1 MSRLAN
7 AIGLPDANEK
17 VLRLA
22 RILMFLGPLANFT
35 FVMSTTFYL
44 IFVAEAL
51 GGGDYIAGLP
61 LVATL
66 IVIQMVI
73 QLILDYPTGAIG
85 DWIGQRYI
93 MASATICYAVAFWL
107 TSLVTSLTPFW
118 LLVVIYAIQGIG
130 NSQMSGAFNTWFDNN
145 YRVAMPGDSD
155 RKQYGMFW
163 GRVGGVMQVVSTAA
177 LIPGSILA
185 AVFGRPWVFQLQAV
199 LALVLTVLGFR
210 FITDF
215 PDVQAAR
222 QQRPTMSGYTK
233 ILKDG
238 VGYLWSEPFVKY
250 VVIGSMLAASSIM
263 VWGNLILFPMYFL
276 YLITDVAVASFRTLL
291 FIPGIAAQERS
302 GVWSRRFEAKKWIPR
317 FRLIQTCGLVFFL
330 VVSFIILVFP
340 PAING
345 GPMFS
350 VVLPFANVELM
361 QIPVGNILPVVLL
374 FFSFTL
380 TGFFGGF
387 AEILTQR
394 ELLDAIPNRIRNS
407 MYSLSP
413 TIATIFALPQI
424 WFFGWLIPT
433 IGFPLTLLL
442 CGLVS
447 LIGVLLIRK
456 GLHQL
461 KPVLEQETWANDQ
474 VVAQAVVEEIE
485 DEMIKEVINE

>member
-1 MSRLAN
+1 MSRLAD

-35 FVMSTTFYL
+35 FVMSTTFYF

-66 IVIQMVI
+66 VVIQMAI

-93 MASATICYAVAFWL
+93 MASATICYAGSFWL
-107 TSLVTSLTPFW
+107 TSLVTGHTPFW
-118 LLVVIYAIQGIG
+118 LLVVIYAIQGLG

-145 YRVAMPGDSD
+145 YRVAMPGDSE

-199 LALVLTVLGFR
+199 LALGLTVLALR

-215 PDVQAAR
+215 PEVQAAR
-222 QQRPTMSGYTK
+222 QERPTISGYTK

-250 VVIGSMLAASSIM
+250 IVIGSMLAASSIM

-330 VVSFIILVFP
+330 VVSFIMFILP
-340 PAING
+340 PATNG

-350 VVLPFANVELM
+350 VVLPIANVELM

-394 ELLDAIPNRIRNS
+394 QLLDAIPNRIRNS

-433 IGFPLTLLL
+433 IGFPLTLIL

-447 LIGVLLIRK
+447 LIGVSLIRK
-456 GLHQL
+456 GLHQP
-461 KPVLEQETWANDQ
+461 KPLLEQETWANDQ
-474 VVAQAVVEEIE
+474 AVAQAVVEEIE
-485 DEMIKEVINE
+485 DEMIKEVIDE

>member
-22 RILMFLGPLANFT
+22 RTLMFLGPLANFT

-66 IVIQMVI
+66 VVIQMAI
-73 QLILDYPTGAIG
+73 QLVLDYPTGAIG

-93 MASATICYAVAFWL
+93 MASATLCYSLAFWL
-107 TSLVTSLTPFW
+107 VSVVTSFTPFW
-118 LLVVIYAIQGIG
+118 FLVLIYVIQGLG

-163 GRVGGVMQVVSTAA
+163 GRVGGIMQVVSTAA

-199 LALVLTVLGFR
+199 LALVITALGLR
-210 FITDF
+210 YIVDF
-215 PDVQAAR
+215 PEVQEAR
-222 QQRPTMSGYTK
+222 QERPTMSGYTK

-238 VGYLWSEPFVKY
+238 VSYLWSEPFVKY
-250 VVIGSMLAASSIM
+250 IVIGSMLATSSIM

-276 YLITDVAVASFRTLL
+276 YLLTDVAVASFRTLL

-330 VVSFIILVFP
+330 VISFIMLVFP
-340 PAING
+340 PATNG

-350 VVLPFANVELM
+350 VVLPIANVEIM

-374 FFSFTL
+374 FFTFTL
-380 TGFFGGF
+380 TSFFGGF

-394 ELLDAIPNRIRNS
+394 QLLDAIPNRIRNS

-413 TIATIFALPQI
+413 TIATLFALPQI
-424 WFFGWLIPT
+424 WIFGWLIPT
-433 IGFPLTLLL
+433 IGFPLTLVL

-447 LIGVLLIRK
+447 LTGVLLIRK
-456 GLHQL
+456 GLYQR
-461 KPVLEQETWANDQ
+461 KPVLEEEAWSNGQAEAQ
-474 VVAQAVVEEIE
+474 VVVEEIE
-485 DEMIKEVINE
+485 EEIAHEAIEE

>member
-22 RILMFLGPLANFT
+22 RILIFLGPLATFT
-35 FVMSTTFYL
+35 FTMSTTFYL

-61 LVATL
+61 FVATL
-66 IVIQMVI
+66 VVIQMAI
-73 QLILDYPTGAIG
+73 QLLLDYPTGAIG

-93 MASATICYAVAFWL
+93 VSSATTCYAIAFWL
-107 TSLVTSLTPFW
+107 VSMVIPTTPFW
-118 LLVVIYAIQGIG
+118 FLVIIYVIQGLG
-130 NSQMSGAFNTWFDNN
+130 NSQMSGALNTWFDNN
-145 YRVAMPGDSD
+145 YRIAMPGDSD

-163 GRVGGVMQVVSTAA
+163 GRVGGMMQVVSTAA

-199 LALVLTVLGFR
+199 LALVLTIFGFR

-215 PDVQAAR
+215 PEVQAAR

-250 VVIGSMLAASSIM
+250 IVIGSMLATSSIM

-276 YLITDVAVASFRTLL
+276 YLITDVAVASFRTVL
-291 FIPGIAAQERS
+291 FIPGIVAQERS
-302 GVWSRRFEAKKWIPR
+302 GVWSRRFEPKKWIPR

-330 VVSFIILVFP
+330 VVSFIIFLFP
-340 PAING
+340 PATNG

-350 VVLPFANVELM
+350 VVLPIANVELM

-394 ELLDAIPNRIRNS
+394 QLLDAIPNRIRNS

-424 WFFGWLIPT
+424 WFFGWSIPT
-433 IGFPLTLLL
+433 IGFPLTLML
-442 CGLVS
+442 CGMVS

-456 GLHQL
+456 GLHQP
-461 KPVLEQETWANDQ
+461 KPVLEEEAWSNSQPEAQE
-474 VVAQAVVEEIE
+474 VIEEIE
-485 DEMIKEVINE
+485 EEIAHEMIEE

>member
-22 RILMFLGPLANFT
+22 RILIFLGPLATFT
-35 FVMSTTFYL
+35 FTMSTTFYL

-61 LVATL
+61 FVATL
-66 IVIQMVI
+66 VVIQMAI
-73 QLILDYPTGAIG
+73 QLLLDYPTGAIG

-93 MASATICYAVAFWL
+93 VSSATTCYAIAFWL
-107 TSLVTSLTPFW
+107 VSMVIPTTPFW
-118 LLVVIYAIQGIG
+118 FLVIIYVIQGLG
-130 NSQMSGAFNTWFDNN
+130 NSQMSGALNTWFDNN
-145 YRVAMPGDSD
+145 YRIAMPGDSD

-163 GRVGGVMQVVSTAA
+163 GRVGGMMQVVSTAA

-199 LALVLTVLGFR
+199 LALVLTIFGFR

-215 PDVQAAR
+215 PEVQAAR

-250 VVIGSMLAASSIM
+250 IVIGSMLATSSIM

-276 YLITDVAVASFRTLL
+276 YLITDVAVASFRTVL
-291 FIPGIAAQERS
+291 FIPGIVAQERS
-302 GVWSRRFEAKKWIPR
+302 GVWSRRFEPKKWIPR

-330 VVSFIILVFP
+330 VVSFIMFLFP
-340 PAING
+340 PVTNG

-350 VVLPFANVELM
+350 VVLPIANVELM

-394 ELLDAIPNRIRNS
+394 QLLDAIPNRIRNS

-424 WFFGWLIPT
+424 WFFGWSIPT
-433 IGFPLTLLL
+433 IGFPLTLML
-442 CGLVS
+442 CGMVS

-456 GLHQL
+456 GLHQP
-461 KPVLEQETWANDQ
+461 KPVLEEEAWSNSQPEAQE
-474 VVAQAVVEEIE
+474 VIEEIE
-485 DEMIKEVINE
+485 EEIAHEMIEE

>member
-1 MSRLAN
+1 MSRLAY

-22 RILMFLGPLANFT
+22 RVLMFLGPLANFT

-66 IVIQMVI
+66 VVIQMGI
-73 QLILDYPTGAIG
+73 QLVLDYPTGAIG

-93 MASATICYAVAFWL
+93 IASATLCYSAAFWL
-107 TSLVTSLTPFW
+107 VSAVTTLTPFW
-118 LLVVIYAIQGIG
+118 FLILIYVIQGLG

-163 GRVGGVMQVVSTAA
+163 GRVGGMMQVVSTAA

-185 AVFGRPWVFQLQAV
+185 AVFGRPWVFQLQAI
-199 LALVLTVLGFR
+199 LALVLTVLGLIYIR
-210 FITDF
+210 DF
-215 PDVQAAR
+215 PEVQEAR
-222 QQRPTMSGYTK
+222 QERPTMSGYTK

-238 VGYLWSEPFVKY
+238 VSYLWSEPFVKY
-250 VVIGSMLAASSIM
+250 IVVGSMLATSSIM

-276 YLITDVAVASFRTLL
+276 YLLTDVAVASFRTIL

-302 GVWSRRFEAKKWIPR
+302 GVWSRRFEPKKWIPR
-317 FRLIQTCGLVFFL
+317 FRLIQTCGLLFFL
-330 VVSFIILVFP
+330 VISFIMLVFP
-340 PAING
+340 PATNG

-350 VVLPFANVELM
+350 VVLPIANVELM
-361 QIPVGNILPVVLL
+361 QIPVGNILPVVLM
-374 FFSFTL
+374 FFTFTL

-394 ELLDAIPNRIRNS
+394 QLLDAIPNRIRNS

-413 TIATIFALPQI
+413 TIATLFALPQI
-424 WFFGWLIPT
+424 WIFGWLIPT
-433 IGFPLTLLL
+433 IGFPLTLAL

-447 LIGVLLIRK
+447 LCGVLLIRK
-456 GLHQL
+456 GLHQP
-461 KPVLEQETWANDQ
+461 KPILTEEAWGNGQ
-474 VVAQAVVEEIE
+474 VEAQAVVEELE
-485 DEMIKEVINE
+485 DEIVHEIIEE

>member
-22 RILMFLGPLANFT
+22 RILIFLGPLATFT
-35 FVMSTTFYL
+35 FTMSTTFYL
-44 IFVAEAL
+44 IFVSEAL

-66 IVIQMVI
+66 VVIQMAI
-73 QLILDYPTGAIG
+73 QLLLDYPTGAIG
-85 DWIGQRYI
+85 DWIGQKYI
-93 MASATICYAVAFWL
+93 VSSATTCYAIAFWL
-107 TSLVTSLTPFW
+107 VSLVTPTTPFW
-118 LLVVIYAIQGIG
+118 FLVLIYVIQGLG
-130 NSQMSGAFNTWFDNN
+130 NSQMSGALNTWFDNN

-163 GRVGGVMQVVSTAA
+163 GRVGGMMQVVSTAA

-199 LALVLTVLGFR
+199 LALVLTILGLR

-215 PDVQAAR
+215 PEVQAAR

-238 VGYLWSEPFVKY
+238 VSYLWSEPFVKY
-250 VVIGSMLAASSIM
+250 IVIGSMLATSSIM

-276 YLITDVAVASFRTLL
+276 YLITDVAVASFRTVL

-302 GVWSRRFEAKKWIPR
+302 GVWSRRFEPKIWIPR

-330 VVSFIILVFP
+330 VVSFIMFLFP
-340 PAING
+340 PATNG

-350 VVLPFANVELM
+350 VVLPIANVELM

-394 ELLDAIPNRIRNS
+394 QLLDAIPNRIRNS

-442 CGLVS
+442 CGMVS

-456 GLHQL
+456 GLHQP
-461 KPVLEQETWANDQ
+461 KPVLEEEAWSNSQPEAQE
-474 VVAQAVVEEIE
+474 VIEEIE
-485 DEMIKEVINE
+485 EEMAHELIEE